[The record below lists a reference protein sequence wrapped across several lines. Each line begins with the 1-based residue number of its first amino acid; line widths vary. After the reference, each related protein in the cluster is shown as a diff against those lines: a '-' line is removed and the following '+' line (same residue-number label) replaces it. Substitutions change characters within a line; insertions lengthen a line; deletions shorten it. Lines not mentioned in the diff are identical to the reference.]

1 MGPFLRQM
9 VAMAALWILEEL
21 LLPEGNLQKA
31 ARVVVSLLVMT
42 VLLSSMVDL
51 LHAWAGQST
60 AQWIQELGAVAWESS
75 QGLGQEEEGAAYT
88 RHYLQAQANQ
98 AQALC
103 LRMAQKAGYRAQVAV
118 YLQENGAL
126 EEIQVYL
133 AAPREGE
140 GPPLIQAQELR
151 RAIAAAFEAEEARVQ
166 VVMGEGG

>member
-1 MGPFLRQM
+1 MGAFLRQM
-9 VAMAALWILEEL
+9 VAMAALWTLEEL

-51 LHAWAGQST
+51 LRSWDGQNA
-60 AQWIQELGAVAWESS
+60 AQWTQELGAIAWESS
-75 QGLGQEEEGAAYT
+75 QGVGEEQAQAGYARY
-88 RHYLQAQANQ
+88 YLQSQANQ

-103 LRMAQKAGYRAQVAV
+103 LRMAQKAGYRADAAV
-118 YLQENGAL
+118 YLQQDGAL
-126 EEIQVYL
+126 ERIQL
-133 AAPREGE
+133 RLEEPGEGE
-140 GPPLIQAQELR
+140 GPPLIPAQELR